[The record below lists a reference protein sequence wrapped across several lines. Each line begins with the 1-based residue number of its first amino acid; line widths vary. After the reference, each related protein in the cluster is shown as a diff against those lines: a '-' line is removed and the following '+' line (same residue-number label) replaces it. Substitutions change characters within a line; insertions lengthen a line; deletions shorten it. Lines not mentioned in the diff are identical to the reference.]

1 MNTISTSLFSLCFV
15 LTATINTAQCDETV
29 AMCEKNISE
38 NYISDGQVY
47 WAFLQ
52 KDEISEFETLFF
64 SGSTYRISASTG
76 NTDGGIIFRIY
87 DQDKNELFSNAGYSN
102 APYWDF
108 KTEFST
114 MTVTVEAQLDPNKTS
129 SGCAVLLIGIK
140 R

>member
-1 MNTISTSLFSLCFV
+1 MLCLAFAFVCGTSLS
-15 LTATINTAQCDETV
+15 QCDETV
-29 AMCEKNISE
+29 EMCERHIEE

-47 WAFLQ
+47 RALLQ
-52 KDEISEFETLFF
+52 KDEISEFETILF
-64 SGSTYRISASTG
+64 SGNTYRITACTG
-76 NTDGGIIFRIY
+76 NTDGALIFRMY

-108 KTEFST
+108 KTETST
-114 MTVTVEAQLDPNKTS
+114 MTVTIEAQLDPNKTN